1 MTVREYTRL
10 QLAERQLQAA
20 IGLFMAG
27 RDRFSV
33 ITLAGAADVILSQLA
48 LNKDKSNFTDALIEE
63 AIRNG
68 ATEKTRGEHGRAIND
83 VLFINDMKH
92 MNKDDD
98 GFLDMDPEESAF
110 GAIMK
115 AMVNYIAIVGR
126 QNRTV
131 VAFFLW
137 VNQNID
143 LKKYNLNGD
152 IDSKPDDAQAIPAT
166 KDEKTGA

>member
-10 QLAERQLQAA
+10 QLAECQLEAA
-20 IGLFMAG
+20 IGLFMVG
-27 RDRFSV
+27 RDRFAV

-48 LNKDKSNFTDALIEE
+48 FDKDKSNFTDALMEE

-68 ATEKTRGEHGRAIND
+68 TAERTRAEHGRAIND

-92 MNKDDD
+92 MDKEED
-98 GFLDMDPEESAF
+98 GFVDMDPEECAF

-126 QNRTV
+126 KHSTV
-131 VAFFLW
+131 AAFLLW
-137 VNQNID
+137 VGRNMD
-143 LKKYNLNGD
+143 LKKYNLSGD
-152 IDSKPDDAQAIPAT
+152 PNLKHEDAQDP
-166 KDEKTGA
+166 

>member
-1 MTVREYTRL
+1 MTTREYTRL
-10 QLAERQLQAA
+10 QLAERQLEAA
-20 IGLFMAG
+20 IGLFMVG

-48 LNKDKSNFTDALIEE
+48 LDKDKSNFTDALIEE

-68 ATEKTRGEHGRAIND
+68 AAERTRAEHGRDIND

-92 MNKDDD
+92 MDKDED
-98 GFLDMDPEESAF
+98 GFVEMDPEECAF

-126 QNRTV
+126 EHRTV
-131 VAFFLW
+131 AAFLFW
-137 VNQNID
+137 VGKNMD
-143 LKKYNLNGD
+143 PKKYNLSGD
-152 IDSKPDDAQAIPAT
+152 PNWKPA
-166 KDEKTGA
+166 E